1 MSCLSPTHVQLGAPR
16 SSSATCPSRSS
27 NRACSRLTPHASPLC
42 TVRSMS
48 GNEPLAR
55 PRRPMSASRLS
66 GTAMR
71 WPPSS
76 TISTTPPSVLRVGV
90 ARPSDPANVAAER
103 DEPVV
108 PGSPPPLGTVLPTPL
123 GLRGNPQLPQ
133 NCLPC
138 VARLPHWLHTS
149 AASILGVDPAIG
161 PESLTQWDLLS
172 DCVTLVRG
180 MPFVLP

>member
-1 MSCLSPTHVQLGAPR
+1 MSCLSPTHVQLVAPR

-27 NRACSRLTPHASPLC
+27 NRACSRLTPQASPLC
-42 TVRSMS
+42 AVRSMS
-48 GNEPLAR
+48 GNEPLAF
-55 PRRPMSASRLS
+55 PRRPISASRLS
-66 GTAMR
+66 GTAIR

-76 TISTTPPSVLRVGV
+76 TISTTPPSVLRAGV

-103 DEPVV
+103 DEAVV

-138 VARLPHWLHTS
+138 VACLPHWPHTI
-149 AASILGVDPAIG
+149 AASFLGVD
-161 PESLTQWDLLS
+161 D
-172 DCVTLVRG
+172 
-180 MPFVLP
+180 VLPERSR